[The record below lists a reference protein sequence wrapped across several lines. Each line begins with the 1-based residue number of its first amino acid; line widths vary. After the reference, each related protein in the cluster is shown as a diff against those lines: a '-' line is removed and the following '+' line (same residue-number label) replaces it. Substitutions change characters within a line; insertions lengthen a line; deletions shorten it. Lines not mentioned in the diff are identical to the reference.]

1 MNDGSGGER
10 AWFIPGQLDK
20 CFLQFYFLAFFF
32 LLKKMVRII
41 IHFSSHDL

>member
-32 LLKKMVRII
+32 FFKKNVRIFFYFLF
-41 IHFSSHDL
+41 HYF